1 MGIPLPDSAFNNECP
16 LCFPANQTPIV
27 VYAAITGVLIGSTWT
42 SDLGEAPNGVWTLES
57 TTGCIWSKTI
67 GDWTATYSVISGRTL
82 FAITAAVAP
91 DKFFD
96 NPGSECVTQF
106 VNDITSSSAPFY
118 NGIATVGWKRPL
130 IKTSIVNVADQV
142 GIISQ
147 AGTFAEFFPFDAD
160 ENVYRFANIKERL
173 NVQILFDIT

>member
-1 MGIPLPDSAFNNECP
+1 MGIPLPDSAFNNACP
-16 LCFPANQTPIV
+16 LCFPTNQTPIV
-27 VYAAITGVLIGSTWT
+27 VYAAITGVLIGSTWDA
-42 SDLGEAPNGVWTLES
+42 SLGKAPNGVWTLEWIS
-57 TTGCIWSKTI
+57 SCSWQKTI
-67 GDWTATYSVISGRTL
+67 DGWTATYSVAGGTTRFNIQKPS
-82 FAITAAVAP
+82 VP

-96 NPGSECVTQF
+96 NPGSECETQF

-142 GIISQ
+142 GIISE